1 LITRATLLFLA
12 RAIFPNRMQLSEKI
26 KNSIRDIQ
34 DYPKPGVLFRDITP
48 LLANPVLVREMVQ
61 QLIKDYSGQKIDA
74 IASTEARGF
83 IFGSVLAYE
92 LGCPFVPVRK
102 SGKLPYK
109 TRSQSYALEYG
120 TASIE
125 MHTDAIQPGWRVL
138 VHDDLLATGG
148 TAGATADL
156 VQALGGVV
164 VGFSFIINLS
174 FLPGE
179 KNLEER
185 FGLAPHY
192 LASY

>member
-1 LITRATLLFLA
+1 MLA
-12 RAIFPNRMQLSEKI
+12 DEIENA
-26 KNSIRDIQ
+26 IRDVQ
-34 DYPKPGVLFRDITP
+34 DYPKPGIVFKDITP
-48 LLANPVLVREMVQ
+48 IFDDPKLVRKIVKALTEE
-61 QLIKDYSGQKIDA
+61 YGNQKIDA
-74 IASTEARGF
+74 IASVEARGF
-83 IFGSVLAYE
+83 IFGSVLANE
-92 LGCPFVPVRK
+92 LGCRFIPIRK
-102 SGKLPYK
+102 AGKLPFK

-164 VGFSFIINLS
+164 AGFSFIINLS

-179 KNLEER
+179 K
-185 FGLAPHY
+185 
-192 LASY
+192 